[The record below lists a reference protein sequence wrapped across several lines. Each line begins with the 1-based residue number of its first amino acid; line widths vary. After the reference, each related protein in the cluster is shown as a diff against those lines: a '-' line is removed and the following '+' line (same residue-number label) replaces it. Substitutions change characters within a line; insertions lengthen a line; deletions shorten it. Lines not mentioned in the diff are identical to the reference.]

1 MDGSRAAFDQLG
13 EIVDAVGDRLDVIMD
28 GGVQRGTHV
37 LKALSMGAKAVG
49 VGRFYLY
56 PLAAAG
62 QAGVERALG
71 LMQAEIERAMKLM
84 GCVSIEQLSR
94 DNLRFR

>member
-1 MDGSRAAFDQLG
+1 M
-13 EIVDAVGDRLDVIMD
+13 
-28 GGVQRGTHV
+28 
-37 LKALSMGAKAVG
+37 LKALSLGAKAVG

-71 LMQAEIERAMKLM
+71 LMRAEIERGMKLM
-84 GCVSIEQLSR
+84 GCTVINQLSR
-94 DNLRFR
+94 ENVRFR

>member
-1 MDGSRAAFDQLG
+1 LA
-13 EIVDAVGDRLDVIMD
+13 EVVDAVGDRIDVIMD

-37 LKALSMGAKAVG
+37 LKALSLGAKAVG

-71 LMQAEIERAMKLM
+71 LLKTEIERGMKLM
-84 GCVSIEQLSR
+84 GCTAVAQLSR
-94 DNLRFR
+94 ENLRFR